1 MKNKS
6 VVFTLIICILL
17 ATAGLAYEYLA
28 PGGMFS
34 KGDEGQ
40 QTGPDQVTEMK
51 GSNDSIVINRDRNR
65 EKMQELFQNKQ
76 DIVIDCLGDSITWG
90 MYSTPELE
98 AAIDSG
104 EIYTGYDDGGQMFE
118 DFNIYVSSAY
128 QSEPSYPEVLER
140 ELNQRLTK
148 DGKNN
153 RVTTVN
159 DGICGDWIMPWTY
172 QRMTCDPDVVVFLM
186 SGNNFYMNVP
196 LDRNF
201 EGNIEALQEQGKIVY
216 LANYPLYPGGPL
228 MKYFES
234 ANEVISKMAEQYQLP
249 LIDLYTM
256 VKERVADNTYS
267 WDELYSPDKTHLS
280 VKGYELIGMQITDA
294 LYNDIRTN

>member
-1 MKNKS
+1 
-6 VVFTLIICILL
+6 
-17 ATAGLAYEYLA
+17 
-28 PGGMFS
+28 
-34 KGDEGQ
+34 
-40 QTGPDQVTEMK
+40 
-51 GSNDSIVINRDRNR
+51 
-65 EKMQELFQNKQ
+65 
-76 DIVIDCLGDSITWG
+76 
-90 MYSTPELE
+90 
-98 AAIDSG
+98 
-104 EIYTGYDDGGQMFE
+104 
-118 DFNIYVSSAY
+118 
-128 QSEPSYPEVLER
+128 
-140 ELNQRLTK
+140 
-148 DGKNN
+148 
-153 RVTTVN
+153 
-159 DGICGDWIMPWTY
+159 MPWTY